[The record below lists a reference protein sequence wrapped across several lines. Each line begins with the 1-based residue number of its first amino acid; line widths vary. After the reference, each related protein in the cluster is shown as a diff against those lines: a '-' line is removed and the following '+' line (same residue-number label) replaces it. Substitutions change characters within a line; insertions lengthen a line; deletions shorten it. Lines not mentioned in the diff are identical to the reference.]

1 MLMAPTTDET
11 LRALEKRLKKQ
22 PRSPLFARLA
32 SLYLEQGRAEEA
44 LRVCTSGLIHH
55 PRYTTGRLIKGK
67 ALLALQN
74 VAEAHQ
80 EFTRV
85 LDLLPGIESV
95 AKLVAETAG
104 AAVSEAP
111 SVEQPHEEPTATTT
125 VKRVGAKAK
134 SETVEQPMPVIEET
148 PPVAAVEETPAAVP
162 MEEEAAATEFP
173 SATEEIST
181 PAPAIAEEETF
192 EQFEAR
198 MRRELAGTENT
209 LTLEDYLSGN
219 ISSSTPNTTAPNSIE
234 DLAQK
239 LQGAKITP
247 VIDLSSRT
255 PGESDGTSGG
265 FVTPTLAE
273 IYVKQG
279 WYDDAIRAYRTLI
292 TTKPEEKDR
301 YEQRIAEIEEMK
313 KSSP

>member
-1 MLMAPTTDET
+1 MAPTTDET

-111 SVEQPHEEPTATTT
+111 SVEQPHQEPTATTT
-125 VKRVGAKAK
+125 VKRVGVKAK
-134 SETVEQPMPVIEET
+134 PEVVEQPTPVIEE
-148 PPVAAVEETPAAVP
+148 PPSGAVVKETPAAVP
-162 MEEEAAATEFP
+162 MEEPAANEFP

-181 PAPAIAEEETF
+181 AAPVTAEEETF

-219 ISSSTPNTTAPNSIE
+219 ISPSAPNTTAPNSIE

-239 LQGAKITP
+239 LQSAKITP

-255 PGESDGTSGG
+255 SGESDGTSGG

-313 KSSP
+313 KLSS